1 MSFSS
6 GHFHY
11 FGKLSEGHTDKFVTT
26 EVQIQCSYNGF
37 SLLQDLVVLAE
48 GGQEDEGGD
57 VFKTVNPLPTL

>member
-48 GGQEDEGGD
+48 GGQEDE
-57 VFKTVNPLPTL
+57 